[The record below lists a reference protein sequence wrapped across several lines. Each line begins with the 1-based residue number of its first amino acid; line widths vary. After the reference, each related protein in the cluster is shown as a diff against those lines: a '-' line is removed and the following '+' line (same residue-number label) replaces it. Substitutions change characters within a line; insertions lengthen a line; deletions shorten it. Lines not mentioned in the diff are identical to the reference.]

1 MVAVKYILRYLSG
14 TRHFCLQLNPADGIL
29 NGYCDA
35 DWAGNSDNLK
45 STSGHIFFLG
55 KAPVSWSSKSQTT
68 VATSSTHAEYIAA
81 YSATCE
87 SLWLRNLLSEL
98 QLLSSSS
105 TILRCDNEAAI
116 KIATHHMVTPRSKH
130 FDTKFHFLREQLREG
145 HIALSFCPGS
155 ENIAD
160 FFTKPL
166 KQAKF
171 AFFRSMIGIVPCV
184 ST

>member
-1 MVAVKYILRYLSG
+1 MTGLEIL
-14 TRHFCLQLNPADGIL
+14 I
-29 NGYCDA
+29 
-35 DWAGNSDNLK
+35 
-45 STSGHIFFLG
+45 I
-55 KAPVSWSSKSQTT
+55 SSQPR
-68 VATSSTHAEYIAA
+68 VTSSFSAKHRSLGPQSLKPLLPLPALTLSILQHIAA

-105 TILRCDNEAAI
+105 TILKCDNEAAI

-171 AFFRSMIGIVPCV
+171 ALFRSMIGIVPCV